1 MTRVKNTNT
10 RRKSS
15 QSKEQEKKE
24 AEATC
29 AVTFALK
36 APVHNGLAGK

>member
-1 MTRVKNTNT
+1 MGKNPSSK
-10 RRKSS
+10 RKSS
-15 QSKEQEKKE
+15 QSKEQEKYE

-36 APVHNGLAGK
+36 APVHNGQAGK